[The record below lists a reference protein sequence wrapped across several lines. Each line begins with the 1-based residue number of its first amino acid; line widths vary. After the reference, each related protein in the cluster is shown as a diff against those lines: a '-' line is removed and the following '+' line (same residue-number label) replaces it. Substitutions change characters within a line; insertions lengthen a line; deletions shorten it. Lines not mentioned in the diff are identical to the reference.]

1 MSRTILCFAIL
12 CLLSAPAWAEDYHA
26 IAKQAVQEAI
36 QDKIQAKTQPAS
48 DAAVSKALGHDHA
61 AMTASSGKSPSAK
74 TEEQAAVIQAYQDA
88 NTKMHEAM
96 NVAFTGDADRDFI
109 IGMIPHHQ
117 GAVDMARIVLENGND
132 PEIRKLAQAIIKA
145 QQKEIA
151 QMQAW
156 LKKYDG
162 KKKVN

>member
-36 QDKIQAKTQPAS
+36 QDKIQTKTQPAT
-48 DAAVSKALGHDHA
+48 DAAVSKAMGHDHA
-61 AMTASSGKSPSAK
+61 AMSTTSGKTP
-74 TEEQAAVIQAYQDA
+74 EQAAVIRAYQDA

-96 NVAFTGDADRDFI
+96 SVAFTGDADRDFI

-162 KKKVN
+162 KKTAH